1 MTKYIVQ
8 GQKEMK
14 DGNVHEIREESPSR
28 VKAEWIRASYVEH
41 GYATTQ
47 AVRGQYGGNVYFG

>member
-41 GYATTQ
+41 GYATTIVEE
-47 AVRGQYGGNVYFG
+47 AD

>member
-14 DGNVHEIREESPSR
+14 DGNIHEIREESPSL

-41 GYATTQ
+41 GYRTTI
-47 AVRGQYGGNVYFG
+47 VESES